1 MILLFDWYKADIL
14 GLFFF
19 LFREAIMFHS
29 SYVGEL
35 CLERSLEIAFA
46 SFSFLFVKACCLD
59 FGFWFFLGGG
69 GNVGVFRLFLCFESE
84 CRSYIIKLL

>member
-1 MILLFDWYKADIL
+1 MILLFDWHKADVL

-59 FGFWFFLGGG
+59 FGFWVFFFGGG
-69 GNVGVFRLFLCFESE
+69 VMWGFLDYFYVLNQSVEAIS
-84 CRSYIIKLL
+84 